1 MDVTARVAA
10 LEEEVSIL
18 KGEIKTILQELRI
31 AVLARENP
39 FSVNGHDFVAAMP
52 SRQES
57 TAFDAV
63 FTEPPSI
70 APAPQPVVMIR
81 EVPSPIESASE
92 AIASFVPAAA
102 STKHKHSHQVTLEDE
117 EPGPEISPRPRRWS
131 VHSLAALMA
140 WTQEHSQRFSHQ
152 DMDIVLSLA
161 QYGGLVDEDLQS
173 TLEKLAKG
181 LAPEEI
187 PLRAS
192 STDFLLALRQ
202 LDALLD
208 AATATAEPPARR
220 AS

>member
-1 MDVTARVAA
+1 
-10 LEEEVSIL
+10 
-18 KGEIKTILQELRI
+18 
-31 AVLARENP
+31 
-39 FSVNGHDFVAAMP
+39 
-52 SRQES
+52 
-57 TAFDAV
+57 
-63 FTEPPSI
+63 
-70 APAPQPVVMIR
+70 
-81 EVPSPIESASE
+81 
-92 AIASFVPAAA
+92 
-102 STKHKHSHQVTLEDE
+102 
-117 EPGPEISPRPRRWS
+117 
-131 VHSLAALMA
+131 MA